1 MKQQGIRGL
10 LLVCVMLAGASCAAY
25 TDSHLG
31 AGRGQTMSS
40 GAAHAERGWSRGI
53 RNGGTRRYLY
63 AAFNDGSI
71 HVYDIDDGHRE
82 LHSFHTVGGVTDV
95 RGVCASATTGKFYM
109 AHQTPTAGYVI
120 AVDLYRN
127 TVLWNKPYQPNVDRL
142 SCTPDGRKLYI
153 PCNEAFPDACV
164 IVADA
169 ATGDEVTRIPVSPRP
184 HDSLNSLSGD
194 RVYIET
200 KSSEY
205 IAVIETS
212 TETILKQIGPFA
224 GIGGPYTINGTQTR
238 LYGNF
243 FGVNGFQIGD
253 LTTGQVVGTAE
264 IAGQTSVPGRLNQHG
279 IGLRPDETE
288 VWVTDGVGGQ
298 PVMHVFDV
306 TVSPPQQIQ
315 EVRLSYTHPHWV
327 TFTIKGDFAYPAGP
341 KLGGRKTD
349 VIDTRT
355 YARVGSIGP
364 SEDVLEV
371 DVEQGRIV
379 RVGNQFGVGRVT
391 DAP

>member
-1 MKQQGIRGL
+1 MKQRWIRGL
-10 LLVCVMLAGASCAAY
+10 LFVCTLLACAAWAEY
-25 TDSHLG
+25 TGRHRG

-40 GAAHAERGWSRGI
+40 GAAQAARGVLHGI
-53 RNGGTRRYLY
+53 SNSGARRYIY

-82 LHSFHTVGGVTDV
+82 IQSFRTVGGVTDV
-95 RGVCASATTGKFYM
+95 RGVCASAATGKFYL
-109 AHQTPTAGYVI
+109 AHQTTNAGYVI
-120 AVDLYRN
+120 AVDLSSN
-127 TVLWNKPYQPNVDRL
+127 TVLWNKRYQPNVDRL

-153 PCNEAFPDACV
+153 PCNESFTDACV

-169 ATGDEVTRIPVSPRP
+169 TTGDEVTRIHVSPRP

-205 IAVIETS
+205 ITVIATG
-212 TETILKQIGPFA
+212 TDTILKQIGPFA

-238 LYGNF
+238 LYGNV

-253 LTTGQVVGTAE
+253 ITTGQVLGTAE
-264 IAGQTSVPGRLNQHG
+264 IAGQTSVPGQLNQHG

-288 VWVTDGVGGQ
+288 VWVSDGVGRQ
-298 PVMHVFDV
+298 PLIHVFDV
-306 TVSPPQQIQ
+306 TRSPPQQIRD
-315 EVRLSYTHPHWV
+315 VALSYTNPHWV
-327 TFTIKGDFAYPAGP
+327 TFTINGDFAYPAGP
-341 KLGGRKTD
+341 KFGGRNTD
-349 VIDTRT
+349 VIDTST
-355 YARVGSIGP
+355 YARVASIGP
-364 SEDVLEV
+364 SEDLLEV
-371 DVEQGRIV
+371 DVEHGRIV

-391 DAP
+391 TAP

>member
-1 MKQQGIRGL
+1 MKHRWIYGL
-10 LLVCVMLAGASCAAY
+10 LLVGALLACVAWAEY
-25 TDSHLG
+25 TGRHLG
-31 AGRGQTMSS
+31 AGRGQTMAS
-40 GAAHAERGWSRGI
+40 GAAQAERGLLRGI
-53 RNGGTRRYLY
+53 RNGASRRYIY
-63 AAFNDGSI
+63 AAFN
-71 HVYDIDDGHRE
+71 VYDIDDGHRE
-82 LHSFHTVGGVTDV
+82 IHSFSTVGGVTDV
-95 RGVCASATTGKFYM
+95 RGVCASAATGTFYL
-109 AHQTPTAGYVI
+109 AHQTTNAGYVI
-120 AVDLYRN
+120 AVDLYSS
-127 TVLWNKPYQPNVDRL
+127 TVLWNKQYQPNVDRL

-153 PCNEAFPDACV
+153 PCNEAFTDACV

-169 ATGDEVTRIPVSPRP
+169 ATGDEITRIHVSPRP
-184 HDSLNSLSGD
+184 HDSLISLSGD

-205 IAVIETS
+205 IAVIDTG

-224 GIGGPYTINGTQTR
+224 GIGGPYTINGNQTR

-253 LTTGQVVGTAE
+253 ITTGQVVGTAE
-264 IAGQTSVPGRLNQHG
+264 IAGQTSVPRHLNQHG

-288 VWVTDGVGGQ
+288 VWVNDGVGGQ
-298 PVMHVFDV
+298 PFIHVFDV

-315 EVRLSYTHPHWV
+315 NVRLSYTNPHWV

-341 KLGGRKTD
+341 KLGGRNTD
-349 VIDTRT
+349 VIATRT
-355 YARVGSIGP
+355 YERVASIGP
-364 SEDVLEV
+364 SEDLLEV

-391 DAP
+391 KAP

>member
-1 MKQQGIRGL
+1 MKQRWIRGL
-10 LLVCVMLAGASCAAY
+10 LFVCTLLACAAWAEY
-25 TDSHLG
+25 TGRHRG

-40 GAAHAERGWSRGI
+40 GAAQAARGVLHGI
-53 RNGGTRRYLY
+53 SNSGARRYIY

-82 LHSFHTVGGVTDV
+82 IQSFRTVGGVTDV
-95 RGVCASATTGKFYM
+95 RGVCASAATGKFYL
-109 AHQTPTAGYVI
+109 AHQTTNAGYVI
-120 AVDLYRN
+120 AVDLSSN
-127 TVLWNKPYQPNVDRL
+127 TVLWNKRYQPNVDRL

-153 PCNEAFPDACV
+153 PCNESFTDACV

-169 ATGDEVTRIPVSPRP
+169 TTGDEVTRIHVSPRP

-205 IAVIETS
+205 ITVIATG
-212 TETILKQIGPFA
+212 TDTILKQIGPFA

-253 LTTGQVVGTAE
+253 ITTGQVLGTAE
-264 IAGQTSVPGRLNQHG
+264 IAGQTSVPGQLNQHG

-288 VWVTDGVGGQ
+288 VWVSDGVGRQ
-298 PVMHVFDV
+298 PLMHVFDV
-306 TVSPPQQIQ
+306 TRSPPQQIRD
-315 EVRLSYTHPHWV
+315 VALSYTNPHWV
-327 TFTIKGDFAYPAGP
+327 TFTINGDFAYPAGP
-341 KLGGRKTD
+341 KFGGRNTD
-349 VIDTRT
+349 VIDTST
-355 YARVGSIGP
+355 YARVASIGP
-364 SEDVLEV
+364 SEDLLEV
-371 DVEQGRIV
+371 DVEHGRIV

-391 DAP
+391 TAP

>member
-1 MKQQGIRGL
+1 MQQRWIRGL
-10 LLVCVMLAGASCAAY
+10 LLVCTLLAGAAWAAY
-25 TDSHLG
+25 TGRHLG
-31 AGRGQTMSS
+31 AGRGQTLSS
-40 GAAHAERGWSRGI
+40 GAAQAARGVLRGI
-53 RNGGTRRYLY
+53 SNGGARRYLY

-82 LHSFHTVGGVTDV
+82 IQSFRTVGGVTDV
-95 RGVCASATTGKFYM
+95 RGVCASAATGTFYL
-109 AHQTPTAGYVI
+109 AHQTTNAGYVI

-127 TVLWNKPYQPNVDRL
+127 TVVWHRPYQPNVDRL

-153 PCNEAFPDACV
+153 PCHEAFTDTCV

-169 ATGDEVTRIPVSPRP
+169 ATGDEVTRIHVSPRP

-200 KSSEY
+200 KSSAY
-205 IAVIETS
+205 IAVIATG
-212 TETILKQIGPFA
+212 TDTILKQIGPFA
-224 GIGGPYTINGTQTR
+224 GIVGPYTINGTQTR
-238 LYGNF
+238 LYGNV

-253 LTTGQVVGTAE
+253 ITTGQVVGTAE
-264 IAGQTSVPGRLNQHG
+264 IAGQTSVPGQLNQHG

-288 VWVTDGVGGQ
+288 VWVNDGVGRQ
-298 PVMHVFDV
+298 PLIHVFDV
-306 TVSPPQQIQ
+306 TRSPPQQIQ
-315 EVRLSYTHPHWV
+315 EVRLSYTNPHWV

-341 KLGGRKTD
+341 KLGGRPTD
-349 VIDTRT
+349 VIDTST
-355 YARVGSIGP
+355 YTRVTSIGP
-364 SEDVLEV
+364 SEDLLEV

-391 DAP
+391 KAP